1 MTLTTGHT
9 RAAAGQPALA
19 TLWMINVL
27 SSDPGG
33 DFAVVST
40 QETRK
45 SGICTLLLLSS
56 LLLEMHCVT

>member
-27 SSDPGG
+27 SSD
-33 DFAVVST
+33 FAVFYNIST
-40 QETRK
+40 QETV
-45 SGICTLLLLSS
+45 TDALLLLSS